1 MLEKLRLLSNI
12 ETRKHKLIQIILS
25 VQPELENTLS
35 QKNLTQ
41 LAQRIGLRCRTKPLN
56 EKDAYEYIDHR
67 LKVAGYSGPQLFAN
81 KAKQTIWTY
90 SKGIPRIINIIC
102 DNSLLTGYRRG
113 HKRIDSSVVTE
124 VIDDLNVVPLNNFDY
139 PQGKST
145 EAIIKVSQ
153 TQLNKSDEIREVS
166 PIKKILG
173 KFFMGI
179 AVTAL
184 IVGIVAEIAGITSF
198 FYSLF
203 VWFNTGEWQSLAII
217 EFIPDS
223 WNVKSNTTWPGIQKI
238 LSWISNRE
246 IISSSIGLGLILF
259 LIFIIMY
266 IAAKWCEKESRE

>member
-1 MLEKLRLLSNI
+1 MHFPQKRCGVGNTPGNLLSG
-12 ETRKHKLIQIILS
+12 
-25 VQPELENTLS
+25 QPELEKTLS

-67 LKVAGYSGPQLFAN
+67 LKVAGYNGPQLFAN

-102 DNSLLTGYRRG
+102 DNSLRTGYGRDQ
-113 HKRIDSSVVTE
+113 KRIDSSIVTE
-124 VIDDLNVVPLNNFDY
+124 VIDDLNVVPLDNFDY

-145 EAIIKVSQ
+145 EAIKEISQ
-153 TQLNKSDEIREVS
+153 TPLNKSDEIRKVS
-166 PIKKILG
+166 LKKKIFG
-173 KFFMGI
+173 KFFPGI

-184 IVGIVAEIAGITSF
+184 ILSIVAEIAGITSF

-203 VWFNTGEWQSLAII
+203 VWFSTGDWHNFAII

-223 WNVKSNTTWPGIQKI
+223 WNVKSNTTWPGIQMI
-238 LSWISNRE
+238 LLWSSNRE
-246 IISSSIGLGLILF
+246 MTLFSIGLGLILF
-259 LIFIIMY
+259 SIFIIMY
-266 IAAKWCEKESRE
+266 LAAKWCEKKSRE